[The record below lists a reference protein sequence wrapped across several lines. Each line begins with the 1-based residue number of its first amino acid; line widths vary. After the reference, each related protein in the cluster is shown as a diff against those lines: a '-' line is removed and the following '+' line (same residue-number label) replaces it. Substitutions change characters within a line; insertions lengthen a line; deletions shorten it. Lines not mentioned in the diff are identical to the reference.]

1 MKNHCHSAFKSVT
14 HSPIASKA
22 RHVKIRIYLLT
33 ASIIIFVPSVKDHFR
48 NADLAQDRNSIL
60 FLDKCGTQSEKK
72 IGFSEF

>member
-1 MKNHCHSAFKSVT
+1 
-14 HSPIASKA
+14 
-22 RHVKIRIYLLT
+22 VKIRIYLLT